1 MCILNMKR
9 RELVS
14 LFFFLSLILIIIM
27 DSALF
32 LPNEVLI
39 IADLGIHFDSL
50 SIIISIYTIV
60 NGISILIFGYLTD
73 TIERKKILIFAGL
86 LWSLT
91 AILHIL
97 VEEFWQLVLVRIVAA
112 VAVSVT
118 TPLVISYLADIIS
131 SDSRS
136 KSFAFWGLIT
146 SIGTLVASVLALTFN
161 EIDFAAIPIEFDTI
175 VKKIDFISLN
185 YPDILY
191 TWRLPYFYLG
201 IIALI
206 FTALNFF
213 VTIEPKRAAK
223 EKQLEEVFSDENFR
237 YSYKIK
243 LSDLKFVF
251 KRKSNFFLMFNF
263 FDVIASGLVL
273 AYIFPYI
280 QLDLGANLSDI
291 KVIILFLFII
301 VLGLIIGQFWLAHL
315 GDKKVQRGDL
325 SGRVKVAIVCSILNL
340 PFFLIGFAMT
350 PNFITSTFF
359 FGTLLVNDI
368 EFWVLW
374 LVFCTFLGL
383 GLAFTMGIGPNW
395 YASLIDVNFPESR
408 GTMVAVGAF
417 IDSIGRAIGVIIGG
431 FMVVV
436 MGFSATIFWSFLIF
450 GIFSTCLWIPLFFT
464 AKKDYLEINEAMK
477 KRAISLSKMQAEGS
491 R

>member
-1 MCILNMKR
+1 MKR

-32 LPNEVLI
+32 LPNEILI
-39 IADLGIHFDSL
+39 AADLGLLFETL
-50 SIIISIYTIV
+50 AIIISIYTIV

-73 TIERKKILIFAGL
+73 MIQRKKMLILAGV
-86 LWSLT
+86 LWSIT
-91 AILHIL
+91 AILHIF
-97 VEEFWQLVLVRIVAA
+97 VEEFWQLLLVRIVAA
-112 VAVSVT
+112 IAVSVT

-146 SIGTLVASVLALTFN
+146 SIGSLVASGLALAFN
-161 EIDFAAIPIEFDTI
+161 LVDFEAIIFPSGFTIDD
-175 VKKIDFISLN
+175 KIDFIALS

-191 TWRLPYFYLG
+191 TWQLPYFYLG

-206 FTALNFF
+206 FTILNYFIA
-213 VTIEPKRAAK
+213 IEPKRAAK
-223 EKQLEEVFSDENFR
+223 EKQLEDVFSDENVR

-243 LSDLKFVF
+243 LSDLKYVF

-280 QLDLGANLSDI
+280 QFDVRANFTDI

-325 SGRVKVAIVCSILNL
+325 SGRVKVAVICSILNL
-340 PFFLIGFAMT
+340 PFFLFGFAMT
-350 PNFITSTFF
+350 PNVADSTFF
-359 FGTLLVNDI
+359 FGALLVNDI

-374 LVFCTFLGL
+374 LVFCSFLGV
-383 GLAFTMGIGPNW
+383 GLAITMGIGPNW
-395 YASLIDVNFPESR
+395 YSSLIDVNFPESR

-417 IDSIGRAIGVIIGG
+417 IDSIGRALGVIIGG
-431 FMVVV
+431 FMVSV

-464 AKKDYLEINEAMK
+464 AKKDYLQINEEMK
-477 KRAISLSKMQAEGS
+477 IRASSLSKMQSEES
-491 R
+491 RE

>member
-1 MCILNMKR
+1 
-9 RELVS
+9 
-14 LFFFLSLILIIIM
+14 M

-39 IADLGIHFDSL
+39 AADLGIYFDTIG
-50 SIIISIYTIV
+50 IIISIYTIV
-60 NGISILIFGYLTD
+60 SGVFLLLFGYLTD
-73 TIERKKILIFAGL
+73 TIERKKILILAGI
-86 LWSLT
+86 LWSIT
-91 AILHIL
+91 AILHIF

-112 VAVSVT
+112 IAVSVT

-136 KSFAFWGLIT
+136 KSFAFWGLVT
-146 SIGTLVASVLALTFN
+146 NIGTLVAGIVALSFN
-161 EIDFAAIPIEFDTI
+161 EINFEAIELPLLQ
-175 VKKIDFISLN
+175 KIDFIALT
-185 YPDILY
+185 YPDVLY
-191 TWRLPYFYLG
+191 TWKLPYFYLG

-206 FTALNFF
+206 FTILNYFIT
-213 VTIEPKRAAK
+213 VEPKRAAK
-223 EKQLEEVFSDENFR
+223 EKQLEEVFLDENVR

-243 LSDLKFVF
+243 FSDLKFVF

-280 QLDLGANLSDI
+280 QLEIGVSVVDI
-291 KVIILFLFII
+291 KVIILFLFLI

-325 SGRVKVAIVCSILNL
+325 SGRVKVAVICSILNL
-340 PFFLIGFAMT
+340 PFFLFGFAMT
-350 PNFITSTFF
+350 PNVANSTFF

-368 EFWVLW
+368 GFWVLW
-374 LVFCTFLGL
+374 LVYCSFLGV
-383 GLAFTMGIGPNW
+383 GLALTMGIGPNW
-395 YASLIDVNFPESR
+395 YSSLIDVNFPENR

-417 IDSIGRAIGVIIGG
+417 IDSIGRALGAIIGG
-431 FMVVV
+431 FVVTLT
-436 MGFSATIFWSFLIF
+436 GSFSATIFWSFLIF

-464 AKKDYLEINEAMK
+464 AKKDYLEINEAME
-477 KRAISLSKMQAEGS
+477 KRASSLSDVQFKEAK
-491 R
+491 

>member
-1 MCILNMKR
+1 MKR

-27 DSALF
+27 DTALF

-39 IADLGIHFDSL
+39 AADLGINFDAL
-50 SIIISIYTIV
+50 GIIISIYTIV
-60 NGISILIFGYLTD
+60 NGISILIFGYLAD
-73 TIERKKILIFAGL
+73 MIERKKILILAGV

-91 AILHIL
+91 AMLHIF
-97 VEEFWQLVLVRIVAA
+97 VEEFWQLILVRIVAA
-112 VAVSVT
+112 IAVSVT

-136 KSFAFWGLIT
+136 KSFAFWGLVT
-146 SIGTLVASVLALTFN
+146 NIGTLVAGFLALAFN
-161 EIDFAAIPIEFDTI
+161 AVDFEAIPIIYETPLE
-175 VKKIDFISLN
+175 KIGYIALT
-185 YPDILY
+185 YPDMLY

-206 FTALNFF
+206 FTILNYF
-213 VTIEPKRAAK
+213 VIIEPKRAAK
-223 EKQLEEVFSDENFR
+223 EKQLEEVLDENIR

-243 LSDLKFVF
+243 FSDLKFVF
-251 KRKSNFFLMFNF
+251 KKKSNFFLMFNF

-280 QLDLGANLSDI
+280 EFDIGANPTDI
-291 KVIILFLFII
+291 KIIILFLFII

-325 SGRVKVAIVCSILNL
+325 SGRVKVAVICSILNL
-340 PFFLIGFAMT
+340 PFFLFGFAMT
-350 PNFITSTFF
+350 PNVINSTFF
-359 FGTLLVNDI
+359 FGSLLVNDI
-368 EFWVLW
+368 GFWVLW
-374 LVFCTFLGL
+374 LVYCTFLGV

-395 YASLIDVNFPESR
+395 YSSLIDVNFPENR

-417 IDSIGRAIGVIIGG
+417 IDSIGRALGAIIGG
-431 FMVVV
+431 IVVTLT
-436 MGFSATIFWSFLIF
+436 GSFSTTIFWVFLIA

-464 AKKDYLEINEAMK
+464 AKKDYLEINEAMT
-477 KRAISLSKMQAEGS
+477 KRASSLSKMQPEDS